1 MSTFIIFPAIDLRNG
16 QVVRL
21 SQGDPS
27 RQKIYSSDPV
37 AVAHNMLEQG
47 ATWLHVIN
55 LDGAFGELSSPNL
68 QALASIV
75 KTAKEYKADVQFGG
89 GLHSA
94 EQVTQAIDGGVS
106 RAILGSLAVRQ
117 PEVVQTLLEEY
128 GSESIAVSLDCR
140 KNKVMVSGWQKD
152 SNIEVF
158 EFASNLKSMGLCWLV
173 YTDIERDGMQ
183 SGSDFKT
190 TVALSNEIGL
200 KVIASGGVST
210 CEEVEKLKNSGAAG
224 AILGRALY
232 EGTVDLGALL
242 KIANK
247 GTL

>member
-1 MSTFIIFPAIDLRNG
+1 MSTFTIFPAIDLRNG

-37 AVAHNMLEQG
+37 AVARNMLEQG
-47 ATWLHVIN
+47 ASWLHVIN
-55 LDGAFGELSSPNL
+55 LDGAFGESSSPNL
-68 QALASIV
+68 QALASVV

-94 EQVTQAIDGGVS
+94 NQVKHAIEGGVS
-106 RAILGSLAVRQ
+106 RVILGSLAVRQ
-117 PEVVQTLLEEY
+117 PGVVQTFLEEY
-128 GSESIAVSLDCR
+128 GAEQVAVSLDCR
-140 KNKVMVSGWQKD
+140 KNKVMVSGWQKE
-152 SNIEVF
+152 SNIGVF
-158 EFASNLKSMGLCWLV
+158 EFAYNLKSMGLSWLV
-173 YTDIERDGMQ
+173 YTDIESDGMQ
-183 SGSDFKT
+183 SGSDFET
-190 TVALSNEIGL
+190 TVALSNDIGL

-242 KIANK
+242 KIAKK